1 MTAENRR
8 SIGLNSDNQN
18 LLRLVKTLAFLLLV
32 VLSLVIF
39 MSSMA
44 KPVVDAEHVSCAA
57 GVLLTQGKMIYRDFA
72 CAAQMPYHPFLC
84 AGVFKVFNTTHYLFS
99 GRMLTVLCDILILIS
114 IIGIFRSVFASFPI
128 AGLLLGMA
136 MAVLCVFN
144 SHVDGAIGFALNQ
157 DFVILCILV
166 SFWLFLSIDFNRWTG
181 YLRIGAMSIL
191 LTLAS
196 CLHFTAVFIQVLFF
210 VMLLIQRAESGRQ
223 RCKTTLLFLI
233 APVII
238 LLLPI
243 WIMIQSPRAFFINV
257 FEMPMLKVQM
267 VRKMQ
272 LMVGTTVFDKFARI
286 LTCVTE
292 PRGIFPFL
300 IAICLFVLI
309 LLGRRKLELSN
320 LINAVLAFLIPVIFL
335 IIAICSPEVLYE
347 NFAILI
353 PFIIISFAYPL
364 LYLRKLETKSPY
376 RLFRTVSIVLI
387 ACTFSAVASN
397 PFSLLRI
404 IRISRPRSWIP
415 MKVHQISEEVAQK
428 VKEPKLIVTL
438 GPLYA
443 LESGCGIYPE
453 LSAGWE
459 GCKIASIM
467 SDSKRKITNTLN
479 SETFKE
485 MLKERPPSGI
495 VIDID
500 PRKVQVPPIGLVLIR
515 IAKTKWPIQGYD
527 ESVWERKEYP
537 FDIVAYFG
545 L

>member
-1 MTAENRR
+1 MN
-8 SIGLNSDNQN
+8 LDNQN
-18 LLRLVKTLAFLLLV
+18 LLRLVKTLAFLVLV
-32 VLSLVIF
+32 FLSLVIF

-57 GVLLTQGKMIYRDFA
+57 GVLLTQGKMIYKDFA
-72 CAAQMPYHPFLC
+72 CVAQMPYHPFLC
-84 AGVFKVFNTTHYLFS
+84 AAIFKVFSTTHYLFA
-99 GRMLTVLCDILILIS
+99 GRMLTVVCDILIVIS
-114 IIGIFRSVFASFPI
+114 IIGIFQRVFASFPI

-144 SHVDGAIGFALNQ
+144 SHVDGVIGYALNH
-157 DFVILCILV
+157 DFVILCIFM
-166 SFWLFLSIDFNRWTG
+166 SFWLFLSIDFNRWSG

-210 VMLLIQRAESGRQ
+210 VMLLLQRTESGRQ
-223 RCKTTLLFLI
+223 SCKAALLFLI

-238 LLLPI
+238 LLLPM
-243 WIMIQSPRAFFINV
+243 WTMIQAPRAFFINV
-257 FEMPMLKVQM
+257 FEMPLLKIQM
-267 VRKMQ
+267 IRKMQ
-272 LMVGTTVFDKFARI
+272 SITGGVLYGKCVHI
-286 LTCVTE
+286 LDCFTE
-292 PRGIFPFL
+292 PRGFFPFL
-300 IAICLFVLI
+300 IAFCIVLLI
-309 LLGRRKLELSN
+309 ILGRRKLEISN
-320 LINAVLAFLIPVIFL
+320 LNNALLAILVPVMLL
-335 IIAICSPEVLYE
+335 IITLCVPEFLYE
-347 NFAILI
+347 NFAMLI
-353 PFIIISFAYPL
+353 PFLIISFAYPL
-364 LYLRKLETKSPY
+364 LYLRKLGTKSPY
-376 RLFRTVSIVLI
+376 RLFRTASIILI
-387 ACTFSAVASN
+387 ACMFSSVASN
-397 PFSLLRI
+397 QFLLLRI
-404 IRISRPRSWIP
+404 TRISRPRSWIP

-428 VKEPKLIVTL
+428 IKEPKLIVTL

-443 LESGCGIYPE
+443 LESGCDIYPE

-459 GCKIASIM
+459 GCKIASTM
-467 SDSKRKITNTLN
+467 SDSKREITNTLN
-479 SETFKE
+479 PETFRE

-500 PRKVQVPPIGLVLIR
+500 PREVQVPAIGLVLIR